1 MTDVCLCAAAGHVD
15 GRAPLDL
22 LPGRWDRSALE
33 AMSDDAAL
41 RAIVEGVEAEV
52 GESFFR
58 SLVRHLS
65 SALGVQYAFVS
76 ELVENGT
83 HFRTRAVWERGQL
96 GENFV
101 IPLAG
106 TPCEAVLH
114 GEPRHY
120 GDRLQERFPADV
132 GLAKWSA
139 ESYCGVPLLDG
150 TGVTAGHL
158 AIIHDEPMPD
168 GRRGMAILRIFAA
181 RAQAEIERS
190 RIESALRESET
201 RLTRIIDSAL
211 DAIVTFDEALRV
223 ELTNGAAERVF
234 GRTSQTMLGQ
244 SLTPLLTEPL
254 EQALRASIRE
264 LTAGPRTAA
273 YLWAPNGLH
282 ARRANGSEFPLE
294 ATLSGVEV
302 GARRLFTLILRDLDA
317 RRQAEETMR
326 RLSTENQYLE
336 EEIESVYHSDEI
348 VGSSPAMAAVLEQV
362 ALVGPTGSSVLILG
376 ETGAGKELI
385 ARALHAASSRRERPL
400 IKVNCAALPAGL
412 VESELFGHERGAFT
426 GAAQRRVGRF
436 ELADGGTIFL
446 DEIGDLPADV
456 QVKLLR
462 VLQERELE
470 RIGGS
475 TTIRVDVRIISATN
489 RALPD
494 AVAAGTFRED
504 LYYRLNVFPISLP
517 PLRERPGDVALLT
530 HFFVARYAAKIG
542 RRITHVPPD
551 VMARLEAYPWPGN
564 VRELENVIE
573 RAVILSMGPA
583 LEVRADV
590 LPESV
595 AAPVAPGS
603 PDGGQRIVDVERE
616 HVLSVLKQTGWR
628 IEGPAGAAQALGMHP
643 NTLRSRMK
651 RLGIHRQPRT

>member
-1 MTDVCLCAAAGHVD
+1 
-15 GRAPLDL
+15 
-22 LPGRWDRSALE
+22 
-33 AMSDDAAL
+33 MSDDDAAL

-65 SALGVQYAFVS
+65 SALGVEYAFVS

-83 HFRTRAVWERGQL
+83 HFRTRAVWERGQP

-101 IPLAG
+101 TPLAG
-106 TPCEAVLH
+106 SPCEAVLH
-114 GEPRHY
+114 GEPRFY
-120 GDRLQERFPADV
+120 GERLRERFPADR
-132 GLAKWSA
+132 GLVDWRA

-150 TGVTAGHL
+150 TGATAGHL
-158 AIIHDEPMPD
+158 AIIHDAPMPD
-168 GRRGMAILRIFAA
+168 GPRGMAIMRIFAA
-181 RAQAEIERS
+181 RAQAEIERA
-190 RIESALRESET
+190 RIENALRASET

-211 DAIVTFDEALRV
+211 DAIVTIDAELRI
-223 ELTNGAAERVF
+223 ELLNGAAERAF
-234 GRTSQTMLGQ
+234 GRPAASLLGH
-244 SLTPLLTEPL
+244 SLAPLLTAPL
-254 EQALRASIRE
+254 ERALTASIRE
-264 LTAGPRTAA
+264 LTSGPRTAV
-273 YLWAPNGLH
+273 YLWTPDGLR
-282 ARRANGSEFPLE
+282 ARRADGTEFPLE
-294 ATLSGVEV
+294 ATLSGTEV
-302 GARRLFTLILRDLDA
+302 GGRRLFSVILRDLEA

-336 EEIESVYHSDEI
+336 EEIKEVYRFDEI
-348 VGSSPAMAAVLEQV
+348 VGQSPAMSAVLEQV
-362 ALVGPTGSSVLILG
+362 ALVGPTDASVLISG
-376 ETGAGKELI
+376 ETGTGKELI
-385 ARALHAASSRRERPL
+385 ARALHSASPRRERPL

-426 GAAQRRVGRF
+426 GAAQRRIGRF

-475 TTIRVDVRIISATN
+475 ETIRVDVRIISATN
-489 RALPD
+489 RPLPN

-504 LYYRLNVFPISLP
+504 LYYRLNVFPIRLP

-542 RRITHVPPD
+542 RRITHVPAE
-551 VMARLEAYPWPGN
+551 VMARLAAYPWPGN

-573 RAVILSMGPA
+573 RAVILSPGPA
-583 LEVRADV
+583 LEVRADT
-590 LPESV
+590 LPATVSPV
-595 AAPVAPGS
+595 AAPDA
-603 PDGGQRIVDVERE
+603 GQRMVDVERE
-616 HVLSVLKQTGWR
+616 HVLSVLRGSGWK
-628 IEGPAGAAQALGMHP
+628 IEGPGGAAEALGMHP

-651 RLGIHRQPRT
+651 RLGIRRGD